1 MNQGFVRRQ
10 LLTPGYL
17 SNNIHMKTI
26 HLRNLNNLGDKFAFT
41 ADVIEDSKVVASY
54 ADTARSLGELNA
66 TLKNLKERA
75 ITADKVKED
84 FDTLKEGEYVFTQP
98 VEPKEVVLSAAEV
111 AKQELAE
118 KEQELRDAVEKA
130 EWDNKVSELAKTDT
144 NVATKLQA
152 IKGKQDTISSVNLK
166 G

>member
-1 MNQGFVRRQ
+1 
-10 LLTPGYL
+10 
-17 SNNIHMKTI
+17 MKTI

-54 ADTARSLGELNA
+54 ADTARSLGELEA

-111 AKQELAE
+111 AKHKQVE

-130 EWDNKVSELAKTDT
+130 EWDKKVAELAKTDT
-144 NVATKLQA
+144 NVAAKLQA
-152 IKGKQDTISSVNLK
+152 IKGTKEVVKEVTLK

>member
-1 MNQGFVRRQ
+1 
-10 LLTPGYL
+10 
-17 SNNIHMKTI
+17 MKTI

-54 ADTARSLGELNA
+54 ADTARSLGELEA

-111 AKQELAE
+111 AKQEQAE
-118 KEQELRDAVEKA
+118 KEQELKDAVEKA
-130 EWDNKVSELAKTDT
+130 EWDKKVAELAKTDT

>member
-1 MNQGFVRRQ
+1 
-10 LLTPGYL
+10 
-17 SNNIHMKTI
+17 MKTI

-54 ADTARSLGELNA
+54 ADTARSLGELNT

-111 AKQELAE
+111 AKQEQAE
-118 KEQELRDAVEKA
+118 KEQELKDAVEKA
-130 EWDNKVSELAKTDT
+130 EWDKKVAELAKTDT
-144 NVATKLQA
+144 NVAAKLQA

-166 G
+166 E

>member
-1 MNQGFVRRQ
+1 
-10 LLTPGYL
+10 
-17 SNNIHMKTI
+17 MKKI

-98 VEPKEVVLSAAEV
+98 VEPKQVVLSAAEV
-111 AKQELAE
+111 AKQEQAE
-118 KEQELRDAVEKA
+118 KEQELKDAVEKA

-144 NVATKLQA
+144 NVAAKLQA
-152 IKGKQDTISSVNLK
+152 IKGTKEVVKEVTLK